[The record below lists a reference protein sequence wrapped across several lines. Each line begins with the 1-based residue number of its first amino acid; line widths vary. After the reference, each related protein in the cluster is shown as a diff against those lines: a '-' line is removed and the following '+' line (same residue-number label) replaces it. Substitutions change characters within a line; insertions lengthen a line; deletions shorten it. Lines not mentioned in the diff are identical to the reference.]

1 MNLNSLH
8 LLTQS
13 LRRPQIIAT
22 LQRRS
27 WLKEGYQLVL
37 GCQRQWEQRQVPKP
51 RSPRKPLHQAH
62 YPFHLFGNQNEQ
74 PFFDAPYAQPGSLIA
89 LSYLRSESQ
98 LVTSGPFSLPAIDSK
113 MPRRANFGHWCQG
126 TGFCKFHLC
135 CWSFAF
141 RPEGS
146 DLCTGSDTFSS
157 EAIQSQRT
165 PGHPRKTGVTENT
178 GCLFP

>member
-1 MNLNSLH
+1 MNLNILH

-13 LRRPQIIAT
+13 SRRPQIIAT

-62 YPFHLFGNQNEQ
+62 YPFHLFGNQYEQ
-74 PFFDAPYAQPGSLIA
+74 PFWCPLCPTRELDCTL
-89 LSYLRSESQ
+89 LSQEWTQ

-146 DLCTGSDTFSS
+146 DLCTGSAIFSS
-157 EAIQSQRT
+157 KAIQSQRT